1 MTALL
6 NIAGVGEYADKLRT
20 AGVRSTDALL
30 RVGATRTG
38 RRALAAQSGAEH
50 GLILRWV
57 NHADLLRIRGV
68 AGEYAELLEAAG
80 VDTVGELTRRNPAH
94 LAARLAE
101 VNAQR
106 NLCRVVPSHKRVAG
120 WIAQA
125 KALPRVVMH

>member
-20 AGVRSTDALL
+20 AGVRNTDALL
-30 RVGATRTG
+30 HAGATRTG
-38 RRALAAQSGAEH
+38 RKALAAQSGVEH
-50 GLILRWV
+50 ALILKWI
-57 NHADLLRIRGV
+57 NYADLLRIRGV
-68 AGEYAELLEAAG
+68 TGEYAELLQAAG
-80 VDTVGELTRRNPAH
+80 VDTVGELARRNPTH
-94 LAARLAE
+94 LAASLAE

-120 WIAQA
+120 WIEQA